1 MTSIYDQILYENEIQ
16 YYEKEQKILE
26 QILKNQKEDLSFYEK
41 SIKDPNE
48 YLTFYQKLKQ
58 FSYHENYEIINRF
71 LDFDQLLTGSISPV
85 IKKVQKVENRICIE
99 KYNGKKYY
107 VTDAK
112 EYFKQN
118 EKIKNFIKNTKLLGH
133 CFEDAQF
140 LSMVCQNF
148 DMVVSLRP
156 NYFVGNFYH
165 AYNYDPEK
173 DVVIDLAYQIVM
185 KKEEYDELFE
195 TKEVLRLSLIEMLN
209 VMKEGSFYLSQP
221 KERPDL
227 LKVALYIESCQKGE
241 KYAKGK

>member
-48 YLTFYQKLKQ
+48 YSTFYQKLKQ

-107 VTDAK
+107 VLENGRYFSGWIQLTADWRLYFDPNDA
-112 EYFKQN
+112 
-118 EKIKNFIKNTKLLGH
+118 
-133 CFEDAQF
+133 CAAAAA
-140 LSMVCQNF
+140 
-148 DMVVSLRP
+148 R
-156 NYFVGNFYH
+156 
-165 AYNYDPEK
+165 A
-173 DVVIDLAYQIVM
+173 
-185 KKEEYDELFE
+185 
-195 TKEVLRLSLIEMLN
+195 
-209 VMKEGSFYLSQP
+209 
-221 KERPDL
+221 
-227 LKVALYIESCQKGE
+227 
-241 KYAKGK
+241 